1 MHQMNNKLDVDV
13 IPALRAADVD
23 HVKLKVIELYL
34 RYLKRLNKGYQDD
47 YSNILN
53 MISFIGMP
61 RNPEQDRKIF
71 EYLINVRP

>member
-1 MHQMNNKLDVDV
+1 MNKQLDVAV
-13 IPALRAADVD
+13 IPALRTADVD
-23 HVKLKVIELYL
+23 HIKLKVIELYK
-34 RYLKRLNKGYQDD
+34 RYLRRLNKGYQDD
-47 YSNILN
+47 YSHILN